1 MLSLTP
7 DSIAS
12 ARADDGQKHGNHAGL
27 RAFVAVFATKLSKA
41 RIDRFADWL
50 ES

>member
-12 ARADDGQKHGNHAGL
+12 AGASEGQERGNHAGL
-27 RAFVAVFATKLSKA
+27 RAFVAVFATKLSKE
-41 RIDRFADWL
+41 RIDRVARRL
-50 ES
+50 KS